1 MYQRSESFFYDVA
14 ETLFGEQPVLR
25 TVTELKR
32 YTIGATDGT
41 IGSVEDLYFDD
52 QMWVI
57 RYLVVATGEW
67 LSSRRVLIS
76 PISIR
81 NANWAERILPVSIT
95 RDQVTSSPDIDTD
108 KPVSQQHE
116 MHYLGYHG
124 YPYNCGGSGL
134 WGIQPTPGIM
144 ASHLGYGATNPADR
158 RAQAERSRSEA
169 EADAERH
176 ARDDHHLRSCITV
189 MTYHLHASDGD
200 IGHVQDF
207 LVDEASWAIKYM
219 IVKTSSWWI
228 GQQVLIAPQWIVGF
242 HWDDNFVVVDLT
254 RDAVKNAPPYK
265 LGIQVDRCSRLSRD
279 SPPGGTA

>member
-1 MYQRSESFFYDVA
+1 M
-14 ETLFGEQPVLR
+14 LR

-189 MTYHLHASDGD
+189 MTYHLHASDSD